1 MTDRFLLYAYE
12 SLEMRILVSLGPSGA
27 LYTTPLFGNKP
38 AVIVSGSVEP
48 TIQTGA
54 FILVHFSDFEDCE
67 LGDVIT
73 YYHPGLDELVTHR
86 IVERGDACY
95 WTKGDANPA
104 RDGVSVVKDNFYGKV
119 TYVANWL
126 APFMKNWIVDRQ
138 FDKEALMSVLLEVGL
153 GCWIA
158 CIVISF
164 ISSYIYSL
172 LFGRESS
179 GT

>member
-1 MTDRFLLYAYE
+1 MKVWRC
-12 SLEMRILVSLGPSGA
+12 VSLFLSVLALLAA
-27 LYTTPLFGNKP
+27 LYTTPLLGNKP
-38 AVIVSGSVEP
+38 AVIVSGSMEP

-126 APFMKNWIVDRQ
+126 APFMRNWIVDRR
-138 FDKEALMSVLLEVGL
+138 FDKEAFMSVLLEVGL